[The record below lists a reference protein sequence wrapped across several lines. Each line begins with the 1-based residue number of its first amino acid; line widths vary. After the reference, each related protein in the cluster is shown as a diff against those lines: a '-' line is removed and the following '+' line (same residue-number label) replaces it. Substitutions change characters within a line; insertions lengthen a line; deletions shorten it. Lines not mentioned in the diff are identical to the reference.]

1 MMDTIFAGQIHMDA
15 EITRVINN
23 LQAVGLRI
31 GSLMD
36 LYSVNWVLADTS
48 TFRPTCNQDWWAIFR
63 GMLATEATP
72 NHW

>member
-36 LYSVNWVLADTS
+36 LYSVN
-48 TFRPTCNQDWWAIFR
+48 
-63 GMLATEATP
+63 
-72 NHW
+72 